1 MKKINFCSIGECMIE
16 IANTKN
22 NHFIQSF
29 AGDTLNFSAYL
40 DKKKIK
46 VDYLTSIGKSKINK
60 NLFDIF
66 RLKKI
71 SPKLVNIHKD
81 KESGLYLIKNYKN
94 GEKQFYY
101 WRDNSAAKDYLNN
114 LNYNKLISKF
124 TKYDYVYFSGITLA
138 LLSKEKRMNFYEFIK
153 VIKQKNIKIVFDL
166 NIRLNRWSNKLQLN
180 KTLNL
185 FLPLVSILF
194 GTGED
199 MKNWKNNDNVIFFN
213 KIINKNNIQHAV
225 YRKNASYN
233 YAFINNKHFTNINK
247 IRNTI
252 IDSSGAGDGFNAA
265 YISEFVTTQ
274 NAIKSLKAGHNMGL
288 KVVMK
293 KGAII
298 L

>member
-1 MKKINFCSIGECMIE
+1 MKKINLCSIGECMIE
-16 IANTKN
+16 ISNTKN

-60 NLFDIF
+60 NQFDLFK
-66 RLKKI
+66 LKKI
-71 SPKLVNIHKD
+71 SPKLVNIHRN
-81 KESGLYLIKNYKN
+81 KESGLYLIQNYKN

-101 WRDNSAAKDYLNN
+101 WRDDSAAKDYLNN

-124 TKYDYVYFSGITLA
+124 TKYDYVYFSGITLSIF
-138 LLSKEKRMNFYEFIK
+138 SKENKMNFYEFIK
-153 VIKQKNIKIVFDL
+153 VLKQKKVKIVFDL

-199 MKNWKNNDNVIFFN
+199 MKSWKNNDNLIFFN
-213 KIINKNNIQHAV
+213 KIINKNNI
-225 YRKNASYN
+225 
-233 YAFINNKHFTNINK
+233 
-247 IRNTI
+247 
-252 IDSSGAGDGFNAA
+252 GAGDGFNAA
-265 YISEFVTTQ
+265 YISEFVTTH
-274 NAIKSLKAGHNMGL
+274 NIIKSLKAGHNMGS

-293 KGAII
+293 KGAIV

>member
-1 MKKINFCSIGECMIE
+1 
-16 IANTKN
+16 
-22 NHFIQSF
+22 
-29 AGDTLNFSAYL
+29 
-40 DKKKIK
+40 
-46 VDYLTSIGKSKINK
+46 
-60 NLFDIF
+60 
-66 RLKKI
+66 
-71 SPKLVNIHKD
+71 
-81 KESGLYLIKNYKN
+81 
-94 GEKQFYY
+94 
-101 WRDNSAAKDYLNN
+101 
-114 LNYNKLISKF
+114 
-124 TKYDYVYFSGITLA
+124 
-138 LLSKEKRMNFYEFIK
+138 MNFYEFIK

-199 MKNWKNNDNVIFFN
+199 MKKWKNNDNVIFFN

-233 YAFINNKHFTNINK
+233 YAFINNKHFTNMNK

-274 NAIKSLKAGHNMGL
+274 NAIKSLKAGHNMGS
-288 KVVMK
+288 KIVMK

>member
-1 MKKINFCSIGECMIE
+1 MI
-16 IANTKN
+16 
-22 NHFIQSF
+22 
-29 AGDTLNFSAYL
+29 
-40 DKKKIK
+40 KKKIK

-66 RLKKI
+66 RFKKI

-101 WRDNSAAKDYLNN
+101 WRDNSAAKEYLNN

-124 TKYDYVYFSGITLA
+124 TKYDYVYFSGITLS

-153 VIKQKNIKIVFDL
+153 LIKQKNIKIVFDL

-199 MKNWKNNDNVIFFN
+199 MKKWKNNDNVIFFN

-252 IDSSGAGDGFNAA
+252 VDSSGAGDGFNAA

-274 NAIKSLKAGHNMGL
+274 NAIKSLKAGHNMGS
-288 KVVMK
+288 KIVMK

>member
-16 IANTKN
+16 IANIKN

-101 WRDNSAAKDYLNN
+101 WRENSAAKDYLNN

-153 VIKQKNIKIVFDL
+153 LIKQKNIKIVFDL

-199 MKNWKNNDNVIFFN
+199 MKKWKNNDNVIFFN

-274 NAIKSLKAGHNMGL
+274 NAIKSLKSGHNMGS
-288 KVVMK
+288 KIVMK

>member
-1 MKKINFCSIGECMIE
+1 MIE
-16 IANTKN
+16 ISNTKN
-22 NHFIQSF
+22 NHYIQSF

-60 NLFDIF
+60 NLFDLF
-66 RLKKI
+66 KLKKI
-71 SPKLVNIHKD
+71 STKLVNIHRN
-81 KESGLYLIKNYKN
+81 KESGLYLIQNYKN

-101 WRDNSAAKDYLNN
+101 WRDDSAAKEYLNN

-124 TKYDYVYFSGITLA
+124 TKYDYVYFSGITLS
-138 LLSKEKRMNFYEFIK
+138 LFSKEKIMNFYEFIK
-153 VIKQKNIKIVFDL
+153 VLKQKKIKIVFDL

-199 MKNWKNNDNVIFFN
+199 MKSWKNNYNLFFFN
-213 KIINKNNIQHAV
+213 KIINKNNIQHAI

-233 YAFINNKHFTNINK
+233 YAFIANKHFTNFNK
-247 IRNTI
+247 VRNAI

-274 NAIKSLKAGHNMGL
+274 NIIKSLKAGHNLGS